1 MQLFSA
7 DATEFFFKSKKKNAP
22 ETFFSVLTTGPKPAQ
37 ISNIFHRNLPPHDFS
52 IMTLAVKEGWLWI
65 PLISWF
71 ILQLYFPAP
80 LLRCI
85 HYVFEKIHTSIDKK
99 GYIHLSI
106 WENTYIHMYVLTK
119 KDTLYRKNSPPLYAI

>member
-1 MQLFSA
+1 MKKPPSI
-7 DATEFFFKSKKKNAP
+7 DAHNHPQF
-22 ETFFSVLTTGPKPAQ
+22 FFSVLTTGPKPAQ

-106 WENTYIHMYVLTK
+106 WENTYIHTRVRPRFFDQVGHQTTNAPIGNK
-119 KDTLYRKNSPPLYAI
+119 HFFIKW